1 MKKQIIIPL
10 CFILGLL
17 IGFVTGRSGTYVKST
32 SYEGTYTEKNL
43 QSDAG
48 PFQIV
53 LSSDSYQYF
62 DPSTDKSGKGSYKVL
77 EDGVISFTSGDLKDT
92 TAINE
97 KQFMKDTTL
106 TLLESSESKT
116 LIVVKSE

>member
-17 IGFVTGRSGTYVKST
+17 IGLVTGRSGTYAKST

-43 QSDAG
+43 QSDVG

-97 KQFMKDTTL
+97 KPFMKDTTL

-116 LIVVKSE
+116 LVLVKSE

>member
-1 MKKQIIIPL
+1 M

-17 IGFVTGRSGTYVKST
+17 IELVTGRSGTYAKST

-77 EDGVISFTSGDLKDT
+77 EEGVIFFTSGDL
-92 TAINE
+92 
-97 KQFMKDTTL
+97 
-106 TLLESSESKT
+106 
-116 LIVVKSE
+116 